1 MNDINYNTINRI
13 LESQKL
19 NNIVNHYCNKWKNE
33 YLCNL
38 RGHTNRINYE
48 PHYRLSKSM
57 ILL

>member
-1 MNDINYNTINRI
+1 MHDINYNTINRI

-38 RGHTNRINYE
+38 RGHTQTE
-48 PHYRLSKSM
+48 
-57 ILL
+57 